1 MLGVPPVLSFR
12 KVMVLLVFA
21 LITEKSMRLR
31 SPILSLC
38 LVWRIVLTGLGSA
51 TFVSKLNLLKGY
63 WQVPLTPRAAK
74 ISAFVTPDNLLQY
87 TVMAFGLR
95 NAPATFQRLMN
106 RVLSGIPNCDAYL
119 DNIVVYTSDWNEH
132 LKTLRVV
139 FDHLQAFLLTL
150 NLAKCKFGKA
160 TVTYLGKQVD
170 QGEVRPIAAKV
181 QAIVQSPA
189 PTTKRQLRHFLGM
202 AGYYRGFCKNFSDV
216 VLPLTNLLCQHRD
229 YVWSSECQQ
238 AFESVKSLLC
248 STPVLSAPNFST
260 LFKLEVDASATGA
273 GAVLLQEDV
282 HGIDHPVCYF
292 SRKCLKHQLNYS
304 TIEKEALA
312 LLLALQYFEVYVG
325 SSSLPLVAFTDHNP
339 LVFLSRMR
347 NSNQRI
353 MRWALIIQ
361 EFNLEIRYK
370 KGKENILADTLRCNL
385 MNQLYVD
392 F

>member
-1 MLGVPPVLSFR
+1 M
-12 KVMVLLVFA
+12 
-21 LITEKSMRLR
+21 
-31 SPILSLC
+31 
-38 LVWRIVLTGLGSA
+38 
-51 TFVSKLNLLKGY
+51 
-63 WQVPLTPRAAK
+63 PLTPRAAK

-132 LKTLRVV
+132 LKMLCMV
-139 FDHLQAFLLTL
+139 FDHLQAFSLTL
-150 NLAKCKFGKA
+150 NLAKWC
-160 TVTYLGKQVD
+160 

-181 QAIVQSPA
+181 QAIVQFPA
-189 PTTKRQLRHFLGM
+189 PTTKRQLRRFLGM
-202 AGYYRGFCKNFSDV
+202 AGYYRGFCKNVSDV

-260 LFKLEVDASATGA
+260 SFKLEVDASATGA

-292 SRKCLKHQLNYS
+292 SQIFLKHQLIYS

-361 EFNLEIRYK
+361 DFTLEIRYK
-370 KGKENILADTLRCNL
+370 KGKENILADTLSRS
-385 MNQLYVD
+385 V
-392 F
+392 